1 MKRLA
6 GSCQGHLGQRQMPA
20 AKAGWNPAP
29 LAPGPAPSQ
38 EVEVPLSRPAF
49 KWKQQTELLPRQ
61 LSEQGLLQEQTL
73 CMQIKASRHNSLEKK
88 KLVWFSPS
96 PKFNTIYS
104 SLTFSLLNSLK
115 TSRAAFP
122 PLFFS
127 PYYTDKPPEKTLE
140 HLNMS
145 HAHTSQGLGA
155 SLNPL

>member
-1 MKRLA
+1 MVPAKGTSGKGRCQQPRQDGTQLRWLPVQHPA
-6 GSCQGHLGQRQMPA
+6 RRWRCHSC
-20 AKAGWNPAP
+20 
-29 LAPGPAPSQ
+29 
-38 EVEVPLSRPAF
+38 PAF

-104 SLTFSLLNSLK
+104 SLTFPLLNSLK